1 MQLQRCYK
9 ERSINDRLCDLRA
22 LKEKVAKVPYR
33 VPTPVPPPNDSDR
46 DGVGTGSCGSPNKG
60 LQIEREN

>member
-1 MQLQRCYK
+1 MIHRSSS
-9 ERSINDRLCDLRA
+9 ERFQDLRV
-22 LKEKVAKVPYR
+22 LEEKVAKVPYR